1 MSGIKMLSVVL
12 LVSMVSS
19 SLSAQGL
26 KKEAQIFGVS
36 VIRSF
41 FNNNCDFMFDHL
53 DQTIVSFESGLSK
66 NITAEDRRSFCA
78 TKATRTDIDVNYE
91 LYKINYNPTVYDA
104 SELSQKYPQWHTN
117 LNMQPGDLFFD
128 GANPIA
134 AGHTRMFVAENMA
147 RFVLR
152 KTNNGWLIVAI

>member
-1 MSGIKMLSVVL
+1 MSGLKMLIVILFVSVI
-12 LVSMVSS
+12 SS
-19 SLSAQGL
+19 SVSAQSL
-26 KKEAQIFGVS
+26 KKEAQSFGVS

-66 NITAEDRRSFCA
+66 SINAEDRRSFCD
-78 TKATRTDIDVNYE
+78 TKATRTDVDVSYE
-91 LYKINYNPTVYDA
+91 LYKSNYNPTIYDA
-104 SELSQKYPQWHTN
+104 NELSQKFPQWHNN

-134 AGHTRMFVAENMA
+134 AGHTRLFVAENMA

-152 KTNNGWLIVAI
+152 KTNTGWLIVAI